1 VRYGFGT
8 GKKVKFPIALTYS
21 NRSDLIV
28 HPALGLQFGVS
39 YDLSAIT
46 TPTSSSSGNSV
57 GGN

>member
-1 VRYGFGT
+1 LAPG
-8 GKKVKFPIALTYS
+8 KVKFPIALTYS